1 MAPTLK
7 DVRSFLRGGRLW
19 VFLGLLV
26 VGSLL
31 VARFATELYIDVLW
45 FDSVGF
51 TDVFWTRTLWQWG
64 VRVVAG
70 AVAVAVAY
78 ANLRVVASTLGAIQ
92 IKRRV
97 GDLEIV
103 EKIPRSYVFW
113 ATVAI
118 AALVGLWFGALM
130 PQGSGFRTLV
140 FFRAPEWGL
149 ADPILGRDFSFYVFV
164 LPMMRAILV
173 YLLALVFL
181 VAALCVA
188 GYAAT
193 GSLGW
198 SEEGLEMGQT
208 GRIHLTALG
217 GVFLVLL
224 AVQFWFGQYGLL
236 LEGNSAVQG
245 IFGYADARA
254 RLPGHQVLT
263 GLTLVCA
270 GGLVW
275 AGIRNRSVV
284 AMASVATL
292 FVGGVLLL
300 QLYPSLVQRFQVEP
314 NELSR
319 ESPYIEYNLGH
330 TRVGFGLDQLQR
342 RPFEYAGA
350 TAIPREE
357 AMGQLDGFPVWSEG
371 ALLTTY
377 REVEARFR
385 YYQFPEVDF
394 DRYPSPDG
402 TDVVSLSVRQ
412 IDPGSIEDP
421 NWQNLHLRR
430 RYIAGMGAVASSAT
444 SRTPEGR
451 PRMLLTGIPPEL
463 TGEEGIP
470 SDLAIDRPA
479 VFFQTRPQLYAVL
492 NPGEGILEGPGGEPL
507 EAGIDY
513 PRGILLDSPFRTLAL
528 AWQYR
533 DANLLFAAEISD
545 QSRFVLRRQVQER
558 VRQIAPFLEY
568 LEAPYPVVH
577 EGRVVWMMD
586 GFTATRNLPLS
597 TAHEVGGRR
606 RVNYVRNSVKITV
619 DAVSGGVRFY
629 VVREDDPL
637 LEGYSRAFPSLF
649 RPMEEMP
656 SGLRDHIRYPRSLL
670 DLQATVLRQ
679 YHQETPE
686 MFHGQQDVWS
696 RPQELGQGSRSV
708 PYGSEYAYYR
718 LPGEEEPSFY
728 LTTVFVPVGRQ
739 NLTGVLAARG
749 DPERYGELV
758 LLDAAVEDQVPG
770 PRQVEALVEQDPVIS
785 EQFSLWRT
793 GGSQVWTGHLHL
805 VPVGESLLYIEP
817 IFLAAAED
825 AIPELRRFVLSDGQ
839 SVVMTETLTEALDAL
854 LGAGMPGRR
863 PTAGGEGAVEGEE
876 AEGGP
881 VSVLPAREW
890 PAEALQLL
898 DSAEQRLRQGDW
910 AGFGG
915 ALDRLRTI
923 LQGASQ

>member
-1 MAPTLK
+1 MAPTLS
-7 DVRSFLRGGRLW
+7 DLRSYLRGGRLLI
-19 VFLGLLV
+19 FLGLLV
-26 VGSLL
+26 VGTLL
-31 VARFATELYIDVLW
+31 VARFSTDLYIDVLW

-64 VRVVAG
+64 VRAVAG
-70 AVAVAVAY
+70 IVALGVAY
-78 ANLRVVASTLGAIQ
+78 ANLRIVSSTLGAIQ

-103 EKIPRSYVFW
+103 EKVPQSYVFW
-113 ATVAI
+113 ATIGMAL
-118 AALVGLWFGALM
+118 LVGLWFGALI

-149 ADPILGRDFSFYVFV
+149 ADPILGRDFSYFVFV
-164 LPMMRAILV
+164 LPMLRAILV
-173 YLLALVFL
+173 FLLALVFL
-181 VAALCVA
+181 VGALCVA

-198 SEEGLEMGQT
+198 SEEGLEMGRT
-208 GRIHLTALG
+208 GRLHLAALG
-217 GVFLVLL
+217 GIFLVLL
-224 AVQFWFGQYGLL
+224 AVQFWIGQYGLL

-275 AGIRNRSVV
+275 GAIRNRAVV
-284 AMASVATL
+284 SMAALATL
-292 FVGGVLLL
+292 FLGGVLLL
-300 QLYPSLVQRFQVEP
+300 QVYPSVVQRFQVEP

-319 ESPYIEYNLGH
+319 ETPYIEYNLDF
-330 TRVGFGLDQLQR
+330 TRVGFGVDRLQR
-342 RPFEYAGA
+342 RPFEYAGPEA
-350 TAIPREE
+350 GISREG
-357 AMGQLDGFPVWSEG
+357 AAAQLDGFPVWSEG

-402 TDVVSLSVRQ
+402 TDVVALSVRQ

-444 SRTPEGR
+444 TRTAEGR
-451 PRMLLTGIPPEL
+451 PEMLLTGIPPEL
-463 TGEEGIP
+463 SGAPGVSE
-470 SDLAIDRPA
+470 DLAVTRPS
-479 VFFQTRPQLYAVL
+479 VFFGTRPQLYAVL
-492 NPGEGILEGPGGEPL
+492 NPGEGILEGPQGEPA
-507 EAGIDY
+507 EAGVDY
-513 PRGILLDSPFRTLAL
+513 PPGILLDSPLRTLAL
-528 AWQYR
+528 AWRYR
-533 DANLLFAAEISD
+533 DANLLFASEISD
-545 QSRFVLRRQVQER
+545 QSRFVLRRQIQER
-558 VRQIAPFLEY
+558 VNQVAPFLEY

-577 EGRVVWMMD
+577 EGRIVWMMD

-597 TAHEVGGRR
+597 SAQEVGGRR

-619 DAVSGGVRFY
+619 DAVSGSMRFY
-629 VVREDDPL
+629 TVREDDPL
-637 LEGYSRAFPSLF
+637 LQAYSNAFPGLF
-649 RPMEEMP
+649 RPLDEMP
-656 SGLRDHIRYPRSLL
+656 RGLRDHIRYPRSLL
-670 DLQATVLRQ
+670 NLQADVLRQ

-686 MFHGQQDVWS
+686 IFHGQQDVWS

-708 PYGSEYAYYR
+708 PYGSQYASYR
-718 LPGEEEPSFY
+718 LPGEEEESFF

-749 DPERYGELV
+749 DPDRYGELI

-770 PRQVEALVEQDPVIS
+770 PRQVEALVEQDPIIS

-805 VPVGESLLYIEP
+805 VPVGDRLLYFEP
-817 IFLAAAED
+817 IFLAAEED

-839 SVVMTETLTEALDAL
+839 SVVMTETLTQALDAL
-854 LGAGMPGRR
+854 SAGAVPDVQPPG
-863 PTAGGEGAVEGEE
+863 GGEGAAGEPDRTPTLPRP
-876 AEGGP
+876 GG
-881 VSVLPAREW
+881 EW
-890 PAEALQLL
+890 SDEALELL
-898 DSAEQRLRQGDW
+898 DSAELRLRDGDW
-910 AGFGG
+910 AGFGD
-915 ALDRLRTI
+915 ALDRLRAI
-923 LQGASQ
+923 LQGASP